1 MQTKT
6 DGQHDDLL
14 TKRQWALKGCLP
26 NEDAVGEELW
36 TNERHIVTSTYYSPK
51 DVHPASEEELAA
63 YWAPVRECRNR
74 ARKNNREK
82 KRKEVEELRAKLAKA
97 YAYID
102 EIRKKSREELDRICE
117 YSSKLERMMWNVQ
130 MMLPKYASF
139 QPIKEPSTSYSTI
152 VLDTETTGLD
162 PYHDEILELSILSD
176 DGDVLYHGYFHPVW
190 TDSWP
195 DAEAVNHITMDMVWD
210 APNIYDELPIINGIL
225 KHATQVVAYNSFF
238 DMDFLEASGAVFPED
253 VYVYDV
259 MLSFAEI
266 YGEFHPYYKDYKWQ
280 TLKTCAAYY
289 GYQWGDDEAHDSLA
303 DAKATLYCYHCMTQS
318 HSNNN

>member
-14 TKRQWALKGCLP
+14 TKRQWALNGCLP

-117 YSSKLERMMWNVQ
+117 YSSKLIRVWNFRQRVITRHNKL
-130 MMLPKYASF
+130 LP
-139 QPIKEPSTSYSTI
+139 
-152 VLDTETTGLD
+152 L
-162 PYHDEILELSILSD
+162 
-176 DGDVLYHGYFHPVW
+176 
-190 TDSWP
+190 
-195 DAEAVNHITMDMVWD
+195 
-210 APNIYDELPIINGIL
+210 
-225 KHATQVVAYNSFF
+225 
-238 DMDFLEASGAVFPED
+238 
-253 VYVYDV
+253 
-259 MLSFAEI
+259 
-266 YGEFHPYYKDYKWQ
+266 
-280 TLKTCAAYY
+280 
-289 GYQWGDDEAHDSLA
+289 
-303 DAKATLYCYHCMTQS
+303 CYE
-318 HSNNN
+318 